1 MGTAMRAKKLVI
13 LLAVLLVVGLGLFGW
28 FRPREVVLPENCRL
42 RVTIDSF
49 SDDRIFVED
58 PEKKAQLL
66 ELLSALRVRRYFKQ
80 PESDFPPGL
89 TLRVGEYA
97 RVEVFDPS
105 NGIVAY
111 YTVSL
116 IQPPL
121 GTFTNLSTQTRWR
134 LQDNEAVAAVA
145 AYIRQLTEYTQKKN
159 PAPAMQ
165 GPGFSCFRPAA
176 RRLRLPGRARAAER
190 PVGA

>member
-28 FRPREVVLPENCRL
+28 FRPREVVLPEKCRL

-49 SDDRIFVED
+49 SDDRIFVDD

-66 ELLSALRVRRYFKQ
+66 ERLSALRVRRYFEQ

-105 NGIVAY
+105 NVIVAY

-121 GTFTNLSTQTRWR
+121 GTFTNLSTQTRWC

-145 AYIRQLTEYTQKKN
+145 AYIRQLTE
-159 PAPAMQ
+159 
-165 GPGFSCFRPAA
+165 
-176 RRLRLPGRARAAER
+176 
-190 PVGA
+190 

>member
-1 MGTAMRAKKLVI
+1 MGTDMRAKKLVI

-49 SDDRIFVED
+49 SDDRIFVDD

-66 ELLSALRVRRYFKQ
+66 ERLSALRIRRYFEQ

-105 NGIVAY
+105 NVIVAY

-145 AYIRQLTEYTQKKN
+145 AYIRELTE
-159 PAPAMQ
+159 
-165 GPGFSCFRPAA
+165 
-176 RRLRLPGRARAAER
+176 
-190 PVGA
+190 

>member
-49 SDDRIFVED
+49 SDDRIFVDD

-97 RVEVFDPS
+97 RVEVFDLS

-111 YTVSL
+111 YPVSL

-121 GTFTNLSTQTRWR
+121 GTFPNLSTQTRWL
-134 LQDNEAVAAVA
+134 LQDNEAVVVVVLLRDQFRDAVPLVHGH
-145 AYIRQLTEYTQKKN
+145 IGGIQQRRKLHKI
-159 PAPAMQ
+159 PR
-165 GPGFSCFRPAA
+165 GHFR
-176 RRLRLPGRARAAER
+176 RMK
-190 PVGA
+190 V

>member
-1 MGTAMRAKKLVI
+1 MNFCKKKITLAVVL
-13 LLAVLLVVGLGLFGW
+13 LLAIVALVW
-28 FRPREVVLPENCRL
+28 FKPREVVLPENCRL

-49 SDDRIFVED
+49 SDDRIFVDD
-58 PEKKAQLL
+58 PEKKAELL
-66 ELLSALRVRRYFKQ
+66 ELLSALHVRRYFKQ

-97 RVEVFDPS
+97 RVEVFDLS

-121 GTFTNLSTQTRWR
+121 GTFTNLSTQTRWC

-145 AYIRQLTEYTQKKN
+145 AYIRELTE
-159 PAPAMQ
+159 
-165 GPGFSCFRPAA
+165 
-176 RRLRLPGRARAAER
+176 
-190 PVGA
+190 

>member
-1 MGTAMRAKKLVI
+1 M
-13 LLAVLLVVGLGLFGW
+13 
-28 FRPREVVLPENCRL
+28 
-42 RVTIDSF
+42 D
-49 SDDRIFVED
+49 D

-66 ELLSALRVRRYFKQ
+66 ELLSALRVRRYFEQ

-105 NGIVAY
+105 NVIVAY

-145 AYIRQLTEYTQKKN
+145 AYIRELTE
-159 PAPAMQ
+159 
-165 GPGFSCFRPAA
+165 
-176 RRLRLPGRARAAER
+176 
-190 PVGA
+190 

>member
-1 MGTAMRAKKLVI
+1 MDLITGIKERRSVRRFADKPV
-13 LLAVLLVVGLGLFGW
+13 
-28 FRPREVVLPENCRL
+28 PRELITEIVEIARYAPSWKNTQTARYIVV
-42 RVTIDSF
+42 D
-49 SDDRIFVED
+49 D

-121 GTFTNLSTQTRWR
+121 GTFTNLSTQARWR

-145 AYIRQLTEYTQKKN
+145 AYIRQLTE
-159 PAPAMQ
+159 
-165 GPGFSCFRPAA
+165 
-176 RRLRLPGRARAAER
+176 
-190 PVGA
+190 

>member
-1 MGTAMRAKKLVI
+1 M
-13 LLAVLLVVGLGLFGW
+13 
-28 FRPREVVLPENCRL
+28 
-42 RVTIDSF
+42 
-49 SDDRIFVED
+49 ED
-58 PEKKAQLL
+58 PEKKAELL

-97 RVEVFDPS
+97 RVEVFDLS

-121 GTFTNLSTQTRWR
+121 GTFTNLSTQTRWC

-145 AYIRQLTEYTQKKN
+145 AYIRQLTE
-159 PAPAMQ
+159 
-165 GPGFSCFRPAA
+165 
-176 RRLRLPGRARAAER
+176 
-190 PVGA
+190 

>member
-49 SDDRIFVED
+49 SDDRIFVDD

-66 ELLSALRVRRYFKQ
+66 ERLSALRVRRYFKQ

-105 NGIVAY
+105 NVIVAY

-116 IQPPL
+116 IPPHTINAGSDKDL
-121 GTFTNLSTQTRWR
+121 LNRGYITVTPLRFEFTDHESLRSLEDMLLS
-134 LQDNEAVAAVA
+134 
-145 AYIRQLTEYTQKKN
+145 
-159 PAPAMQ
+159 
-165 GPGFSCFRPAA
+165 
-176 RRLRLPGRARAAER
+176 
-190 PVGA
+190 

>member
-66 ELLSALRVRRYFKQ
+66 ELLSALRVRRYFEQ

-105 NGIVAY
+105 NVIVAY

-121 GTFTNLSTQTRWR
+121 GTFTNISTQARWR

-145 AYIRQLTEYTQKKN
+145 AYIRELTE
-159 PAPAMQ
+159 
-165 GPGFSCFRPAA
+165 
-176 RRLRLPGRARAAER
+176 
-190 PVGA
+190 

>member
-1 MGTAMRAKKLVI
+1 MNFCKKKITLAVVL
-13 LLAVLLVVGLGLFGW
+13 LLAIVALVW
-28 FRPREVVLPENCRL
+28 FKPREVVLPENCRL

-58 PEKKAQLL
+58 PEKKARLL
-66 ELLSALRVRRYFKQ
+66 ELLSALRVRRYFEQ

-97 RVEVFDPS
+97 RVEVFDLS

-121 GTFTNLSTQTRWR
+121 GTFTDLSTGIRWR

-145 AYIRQLTEYTQKKN
+145 AYIRQLTE
-159 PAPAMQ
+159 
-165 GPGFSCFRPAA
+165 
-176 RRLRLPGRARAAER
+176 
-190 PVGA
+190 

>member
-49 SDDRIFVED
+49 SDDRIFVDFVDD

-66 ELLSALRVRRYFKQ
+66 ERLSALRVRRYFEQ

-105 NGIVAY
+105 SVIVAY

-145 AYIRQLTEYTQKKN
+145 AYIRELTE
-159 PAPAMQ
+159 
-165 GPGFSCFRPAA
+165 
-176 RRLRLPGRARAAER
+176 
-190 PVGA
+190 

>member
-1 MGTAMRAKKLVI
+1 MGIVMRVKKLVI

-49 SDDRIFVED
+49 SDDCIFVED
-58 PEKKAQLL
+58 PEKKAELL

-89 TLRVGEYA
+89 PLRVGEYA

-105 NGIVAY
+105 NVIVAY

-116 IQPPL
+116 IRPPL
-121 GTFTNLSTQTRWR
+121 GTFTNLSTGTRWR

-145 AYIRQLTEYTQKKN
+145 AYIRQLIE
-159 PAPAMQ
+159 
-165 GPGFSCFRPAA
+165 
-176 RRLRLPGRARAAER
+176 
-190 PVGA
+190 

>member
-1 MGTAMRAKKLVI
+1 MRAKKLVI
-13 LLAVLLVVGLGLFGW
+13 LLTVLLVVGLGLFGW

-49 SDDRIFVED
+49 SDDR
-58 PEKKAQLL
+58 EKKSQLL

-145 AYIRQLTEYTQKKN
+145 AYIRELTE
-159 PAPAMQ
+159 
-165 GPGFSCFRPAA
+165 
-176 RRLRLPGRARAAER
+176 
-190 PVGA
+190 

>member
-1 MGTAMRAKKLVI
+1 MTVSLWTIRRRKRSCWS
-13 LLAVLLVVGLGLFGW
+13 F
-28 FRPREVVLPENCRL
+28 CR
-42 RVTIDSF
+42 RSA
-49 SDDRIFVED
+49 SGGIFE
-58 PEKKAQLL
+58 
-66 ELLSALRVRRYFKQ
+66 Q

-105 NGIVAY
+105 NVIVAY

-145 AYIRQLTEYTQKKN
+145 AYIRELTE
-159 PAPAMQ
+159 
-165 GPGFSCFRPAA
+165 
-176 RRLRLPGRARAAER
+176 
-190 PVGA
+190 